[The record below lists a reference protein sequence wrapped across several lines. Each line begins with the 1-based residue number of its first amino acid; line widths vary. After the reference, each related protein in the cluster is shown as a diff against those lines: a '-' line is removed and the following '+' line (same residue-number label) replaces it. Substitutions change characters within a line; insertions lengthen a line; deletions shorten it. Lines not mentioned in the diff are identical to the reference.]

1 MLIDIHKV
9 NRFLKYS
16 LILLVVSF
24 LCFFLT
30 IFLDFGFF
38 IALIFLVL
46 IALIIGFMAA
56 LLWVKEITKSLVN
69 NDDKT
74 KIKLI

>member
-16 LILLVVSF
+16 IVLLVVSF
-24 LCFFLT
+24 LFFFLT

-46 IALIIGFMAA
+46 IALIIGFITA
-56 LLWVKEITKSLVN
+56 LLWVKEITKSMVS

>member
-16 LILLVVSF
+16 LVLLVVSF
-24 LCFFLT
+24 LLFFLT
-30 IFLDFGFF
+30 IFLDFGFL

-56 LLWVKEITKSLVN
+56 LLWIKEITKSMVN

-74 KIKLI
+74 